1 MSLTTIRTEIKTVL
15 EGITDI
21 GVVHSYERFSTDWT
35 KFLAFFK
42 PAGKSYVRGWSIR
55 RERTP
60 EGYDELGTNFG
71 RRKYR
76 FVIRGYMSLE
86 DATASSNTFDDLIE
100 TVCDTFRPLTV
111 NNLNEK
117 AMGSGLIQ
125 VELVQ
130 DRMFGSV
137 LCHYC
142 ELSLEV
148 EERKSI

>member
-1 MSLTTIRTEIKTVL
+1 MTLTTNRTEIKTVL

-21 GVVHSYERFSTDWT
+21 GVVHDYERLTTDWKT
-35 KFLAFFK
+35 YLDKFK
-42 PAGKSYVRGWSIR
+42 PATKAYIRGWTIR
-55 RERTP
+55 REKTP
-60 EGYDELGTNFG
+60 EEYDELADNFG

-76 FVIRGYMSLE
+76 FVIRGFASVD
-86 DATASSNTFDDLIE
+86 DANASSKTFDDLIE
-100 TVCDTFRPLTV
+100 TICDTFRPLTV
-111 NNLNEK
+111 NNLNGK

-125 VELVQ
+125 TEIVE